1 MFSKTKERGDIYI
14 CQNFYSAKLKLRN
27 LSNKEKNKPKKV
39 VRKFLLHLSGQHPCS
54 LVTPFFYIRSLP
66 AECRSI

>member
-1 MFSKTKERGDIYI
+1 MFSKTKERGYIYI

-27 LSNKEKNKPKKV
+27 LSNKEKNKPK
-39 VRKFLLHLSGQHPCS
+39 KFLLHLSGQHPCS

-66 AECRSI
+66 AECQSI

>member
-39 VRKFLLHLSGQHPCS
+39 ESKKISAASVRAASMLSCDPFLL
-54 LVTPFFYIRSLP
+54 Y
-66 AECRSI
+66 